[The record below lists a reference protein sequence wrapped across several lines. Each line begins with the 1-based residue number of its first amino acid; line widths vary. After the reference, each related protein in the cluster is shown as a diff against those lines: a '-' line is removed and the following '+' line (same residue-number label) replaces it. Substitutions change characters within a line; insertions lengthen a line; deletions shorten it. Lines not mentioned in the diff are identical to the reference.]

1 MIDFNPIMSPA
12 HYRLV
17 MSNVRRIAPRKLVG
31 KPNWALARD
40 LFCTGSTF
48 GWKACEYAEIDPD
61 GYEIGE
67 IWRKEAS

>member
-1 MIDFNPIMSPA
+1 MSPA

-17 MSNVRRIAPRKLVG
+17 MSKVRSIAPRKLAG
-31 KPNWALARD
+31 KPNWALAMD

-67 IWRKEAS
+67 IWRKDAA